1 MKMRV
6 KLHLKIV
13 MIFMWGFV
21 ILVQP
26 TAANEP
32 QPMDGVLKAMTE
44 ELDRSMNVLGEKGSP
59 PPYFICYQITDKHL
73 VSISAA
79 LGALKKSS
87 KNHSRLLDVDVRV
100 GDYQLDNTHRMRGR
114 GSFDYRFSPPVSIS
128 LTDDPAAIKNAI
140 WLETD
145 MKYKSALEKLIRIKA
160 NKGVTVKEE
169 DESNDFSIESTD
181 KYIGEKVVISPD
193 IAEWEKKLREYSA
206 LFNDAAEIHYS
217 DVTLTAEAVN
227 KYFVNSEG
235 TSLLHGRSYWRL
247 SIYADTKA
255 EDGMGL
261 SRSKVYDARFP
272 GNLPDAETIKAAIH
286 QLINDLLALRQAPVM
301 EPYTGPAILS
311 GEAAGVFFH
320 EIFGHRIEGH
330 RQKDEDE
337 GQTFTKK
344 INQPVLPAFL
354 SVYDNPNLEQYEKQD
369 LSGFY
374 LFDDEGIKPQRV
386 NLVENGI
393 LKGFLLSRS
402 PVNGFPKSNGHGRS
416 QEGRQPISRQG
427 VLVVESS
434 KSVPWKE
441 LRQILLEECKTQGKD
456 YGLLFDVVVGGFTFT
471 GRYLPQSFNVT
482 PVMVYRIYVD
492 GRPDELVRGV
502 DLIGTP
508 LTSFSKIIAAGQEP
522 GIFNGYCGAESGSVP
537 VSAVAPPL
545 LTTQIEVQKKHKTPD
560 KPPVLPPPTLQRRL
574 K

>member
-6 KLHLKIV
+6 KLRLNIV
-13 MIFMWGFV
+13 MMFIGGFL

-26 TAANEP
+26 IAANGP
-32 QPMDGVLKAMTE
+32 GSSNDVLKAMEE
-44 ELDRSMNVLGEKGSP
+44 ELDRSMKVLGEKGSP
-59 PPYFICYQITDKHL
+59 PPYFICYQVTDNYQ

-79 LGALKKSS
+79 LGALKNSS
-87 KNHSRLLDVDVRV
+87 QKHYRLLDVDVRV
-100 GDYQLDNTHRMRGR
+100 GDYQLDNTHQMRGR
-114 GSFDYRFSPPVSIS
+114 RNSDYQFSPPAAIS
-128 LTDDPAAIKNAI
+128 LTDDPAAIKNAL

-145 MKYKSALEKLIRIKA
+145 LKYKSAVETSIRIKA

-169 DESNDFSIESTD
+169 DESNDFSNELPNRFT
-181 KYIGEKVVISPD
+181 GETAAISPG
-193 IAEWEKKLREYSA
+193 IAEWEKKLKEYSA
-206 LFNDAAEIHYS
+206 LFNQTAEIYDS
-217 DVTLTAEAVN
+217 NVSLTAEAVN

-235 TSLLHGRSYWRL
+235 TSLLHGRTFWRL
-247 SIYADTKA
+247 SIFADTQA
-255 EDGMGL
+255 EDGMVL
-261 SRSKVYDARFP
+261 SRSRVFDARSP
-272 GNLPDAETIKAAIH
+272 GNLPDDETIKTWIH
-286 QLINDLLALRQAPVM
+286 QLIKDLLALRQAPVM

-330 RQKDEDE
+330 RQKDEEE

-344 INQPVLPAFL
+344 INQQVLPTFL

-369 LSGFY
+369 LSGCY
-374 LFDDEGIKPQRV
+374 LFDDEGVKPQRV

-393 LKGFLLSRS
+393 LKGFVLSRS
-402 PVNGFPKSNGHGRS
+402 PVKGFPNSNGHGRS
-416 QEGRQPISRQG
+416 QPGQRPISRQG

-434 KSVPWKE
+434 KTVPWIE
-441 LRQILLEECKTQGKD
+441 LRQILLEQCKAQGKD

-471 GRYLPQSFNVT
+471 GRYMPQAFNVT
-482 PVMVYRIYVD
+482 PVMVYRIYLD

-508 LTSFSKIIAAGQEP
+508 LTSFSKIIAAGQDP

-537 VSAVAPPL
+537 VSAISPPL
-545 LTTQIEVQKKHKTPD
+545 LTTQIEVQKKHKTSD
-560 KPPVLPPPTLQRRL
+560 KPPVLPPPPGRS

>member
-1 MKMRV
+1 MKIRV
-6 KLHLKIV
+6 KLKLKIV
-13 MIFMWGFV
+13 MMFFLGFV
-21 ILVQP
+21 ILMQP
-26 TAANEP
+26 IDANGP
-32 QPMDGVLKAMTE
+32 KTINGVLKAMEE
-44 ELDRSMNVLGEKGSP
+44 ELDRSMKVLGEKGSP
-59 PPYFICYQITDKHL
+59 PPYFICYQITDKHQ

-79 LGALKKSS
+79 LGALKNSS
-87 KNHSRLLDVDVRV
+87 KKHSRLLDVDVRV
-100 GDYQLDNTHRMRGR
+100 GDYQLDNTHQMRGR
-114 GSFDYRFSPPVSIS
+114 RSSAYQFSHPVSIS
-128 LTDDPAAIKNAI
+128 LTDEPAAIKNAI

-145 MKYKSALEKLIRIKA
+145 MKYKSAVETLIRIKA

-169 DESNDFSIESTD
+169 DESNDFSKELTNKFVGES
-181 KYIGEKVVISPD
+181 VVISPGA
-193 IAEWEKKLREYSA
+193 AEWEKKLKEYSA
-206 LFNDAAEIHYS
+206 LFNHAAEIHNS
-217 DVTLTAEAVN
+217 NVSLTAEAEN

-235 TSLLHGRSYWRL
+235 TSLLYGRTYWRL
-247 SIYADTKA
+247 SIFADTKA

-261 SRSKVYDARFP
+261 FRSKVFDARFP
-272 GNLPDAETIKAAIH
+272 GNLPDDKTIKTWIH
-286 QLINDLLALRQAPVM
+286 KLIKDLLALRQSPVM
-301 EPYTGPAILS
+301 EPFTGPAILS

-330 RQKDEDE
+330 RQKDEEE

-344 INQPVLPAFL
+344 INQQVLPTFL
-354 SVYDNPNLEQYEKQD
+354 SVYDNPNLEQYENND
-369 LSGFY
+369 LSGYY
-374 LFDDEGIKPQRV
+374 LFDDEGVKPQRV

-393 LKGFLLSRS
+393 LKGFVLSRS
-402 PVNGFPKSNGHGRS
+402 PVKGFPKSNGHGRS
-416 QEGRQPISRQG
+416 QPGRRSSRQG

-441 LRQILLEECKTQGKD
+441 LRQILIEQCKAQGKD

-482 PVMVYRIYVD
+482 PVMVYRIYLD

-537 VSAVAPPL
+537 VSAISPPL
-545 LTTQIEVQKKHKTPD
+545 LTTQIEVQKKHKASD
-560 KPPVLPPPTLQRRL
+560 KPPVLPPPPLQRRS

>member
-6 KLHLKIV
+6 KLELKIV
-13 MIFMWGFV
+13 MIFMLGLV
-21 ILVQP
+21 ILMQSIS
-26 TAANEP
+26 ANEANTIN
-32 QPMDGVLKAMTE
+32 GVLEAMEE
-44 ELDRSMNVLGEKGSP
+44 ELGRSMKVLGEKGSP
-59 PPYFICYQITDKHL
+59 PPYFICYQITDKHQ
-73 VSISAA
+73 VSISAT
-79 LGALKKSS
+79 LGALKKSGQ
-87 KNHSRLLDVDVRV
+87 NHSRLLDVDVRV
-100 GDYQLDNTHRMRGR
+100 GDYQLDNTHQMRGR
-114 GSFDYRFSPPVSIS
+114 RSFDYQFSPPVSIS

-145 MKYKSALEKLIRIKA
+145 TKYKSALEKLIQIKA
-160 NKGVTVKEE
+160 NKGVNVKEE
-169 DESNDFSIESTD
+169 DESNDFSLESTN
-181 KYIGEKVVISPD
+181 KFIGERVVISPN
-193 IAEWEKKLREYSA
+193 IAEWEQKLKEYSA
-206 LFNDAAEIHYS
+206 LFSDAEEIQNS
-217 DVTLTAEAVN
+217 NVVLTVEAVN

-272 GNLPDAETIKAAIH
+272 GNLPGDETIKAAIH

-354 SVYDNPNLEQYEKQD
+354 SVYDDPNLEQYEKQD
-369 LSGFY
+369 LSGYY
-374 LFDDEGIKPQRV
+374 LFDDEGVKPQRV
-386 NLVENGI
+386 NLVENGV

-416 QEGRQPISRQG
+416 QEGRRPISRQG

-441 LRQILLEECKTQGKD
+441 LRQILLEECKAQGKD

-471 GRYLPQSFNVT
+471 GRYMPQSFNVT

-508 LTSFSKIIAAGQEP
+508 LTSFSKIIVSGQEP

-545 LTTQIEVQKKHKTPD
+545 LTTQIEVQKKHKTSD
-560 KPPVLPPPTLQRRL
+560 KPPVLPPPPLQRRS

>member
-6 KLHLKIV
+6 KFILMIV
-13 MIFMWGFV
+13 TIFIGGFLF
-21 ILVQP
+21 LVQP
-26 TAANEP
+26 IAANGP
-32 QPMDGVLKAMTE
+32 GTSNDVLKAMEE
-44 ELDRSMNVLGEKGSP
+44 ELSRSMKVLGEKGSP
-59 PPYFICYQITDKHL
+59 PPYFICYQITDNYQ

-79 LGALKKSS
+79 LGALKNSS
-87 KNHSRLLDVDVRV
+87 QKHYRLLDVDVRV
-100 GDYQLDNTHRMRGR
+100 GDYQLDNTHQMRGR
-114 GSFDYRFSPPVSIS
+114 RNSDYQFSPPVAIS
-128 LTDDPAAIKNAI
+128 LTDDPAAIKNAL

-145 MKYKSALEKLIRIKA
+145 MKYKSAVETSIRIKA

-169 DESNDFSIESTD
+169 DESNDFSNELSNQF
-181 KYIGEKVVISPD
+181 IGEIATISPD
-193 IAEWEKKLREYSA
+193 IAEWEKKLKEYST
-206 LFNDAAEIHYS
+206 LFNQTAEIHDS
-217 DVTLTAEAVN
+217 NVSLTAEAVN

-235 TSLLHGRSYWRL
+235 TSLLHGRTYWRL
-247 SIYADTKA
+247 SIFADTQA

-261 SRSKVYDARFP
+261 SMSRVFDARSP
-272 GNLPDAETIKAAIH
+272 GNLPDDETIKTWIH
-286 QLINDLLALRQAPVM
+286 QLIKDLLALRQAPVM

-330 RQKDEDE
+330 RQKDEEE

-344 INQPVLPAFL
+344 INQQVLPTFL

-369 LSGFY
+369 LSGCY
-374 LFDDEGIKPQRV
+374 LFDDEGVKPQRV

-402 PVNGFPKSNGHGRS
+402 PVKGFPNSNGHGRS
-416 QEGRQPISRQG
+416 QPGRRPISRQG

-434 KSVPWKE
+434 KTVPWKE
-441 LRQILLEECKTQGKD
+441 LRQILLEQCKAQGKD

-471 GRYLPQSFNVT
+471 GRYMPQAFNVT
-482 PVMVYRIYVD
+482 PVMVYRTYVD

-537 VSAVAPPL
+537 VSAISPPL
-545 LTTQIEVQKKHKTPD
+545 LTTQIEVQKKHKTSD
-560 KPPVLPPPTLQRRL
+560 KPPVLPPPPGRP

>member
-1 MKMRV
+1 MKMRL
-6 KLHLKIV
+6 KLKLKIV
-13 MIFMWGFV
+13 MMFMLGFI
-21 ILVQP
+21 ILRQP
-26 TAANEP
+26 IDARGPKTINAVLTAME
-32 QPMDGVLKAMTE
+32 E
-44 ELDRSMNVLGEKGSP
+44 ELSRSMKILGQRGSP
-59 PPYFICYQITDKHL
+59 PPYFICYQITDKQQ
-73 VSISAA
+73 VTISAA
-79 LGALKKSS
+79 LGALKNNS
-87 KNHSRLLDVDVRV
+87 KKHSRLLDVDVRV
-100 GDYQLDNTHRMRGR
+100 GSYQLDNTHQMRGR
-114 GSFDYRFSPPVSIS
+114 RGSPYQFSHPVSIS

-145 MKYKSALEKLIRIKA
+145 KKYKSAVETLIRIKA

-169 DESNDFSIESTD
+169 DESNDFSKESINTF
-181 KYIGEKVVISPD
+181 IGGRVVISPD
-193 IAEWEKKLREYSA
+193 IAQWEKKLKAYSA
-206 LFNDAAEIHYS
+206 LFNHAAEIHTS
-217 DVTLTAEAVN
+217 KVSLTAAAVN

-235 TSLLHGRSYWRL
+235 TSLLHGRTYWRL
-247 SIYADTKA
+247 SISAAGKA

-261 SRSKVYDARFP
+261 FRSKVFDARFP
-272 GNLPDAETIKAAIH
+272 ENLPDDKTIKSVIH
-286 QLINDLLALRQAPVM
+286 TLIKDLLALRQAPVM
-301 EPYTGPAILS
+301 EPYAGPAILS

-330 RQKDEDE
+330 RQKDEEE

-344 INQPVLPAFL
+344 MNQQVLPTFL
-354 SVYDNPNLEQYEKQD
+354 SVYDNPNLEQYDNKD
-369 LSGFY
+369 LSGYY
-374 LFDDEGIKPQRV
+374 LFDDEGVKPQRV
-386 NLVENGI
+386 NLVEKGI

-402 PVNGFPKSNGHGRS
+402 PVKGFPKSNGHGRS
-416 QEGRQPISRQG
+416 QAGRRPISRQG

-434 KSVPWKE
+434 KRVPWKE
-441 LRQILLEECKTQGKD
+441 LRQILIDQCKVQGKD

-508 LTSFSKIIAAGQEP
+508 LTSFSKIIAAGQKP

-537 VSAVAPPL
+537 VSAISPSL
-545 LTTQIEVQKKHKTPD
+545 LTTQIEVQKKHKASD
-560 KPPVLPPPTLQRRL
+560 KPPVLPPPPLQRRS

>member
-1 MKMRV
+1 MKMKV
-6 KLHLKIV
+6 KLKLKIV
-13 MIFMWGFV
+13 MMFMLGFF
-21 ILVQP
+21 ILMQP
-26 TAANEP
+26 IDTNGTETTN
-32 QPMDGVLKAMTE
+32 GVLKAMEE
-44 ELDRSMNVLGEKGSP
+44 ELSRSMNVLGEKGSP
-59 PPYFICYQITDKHL
+59 PPYFICYQITDNHR

-79 LGALKKSS
+79 LGALKHSS
-87 KNHSRLLDVDVRV
+87 KKHYRLLDVDVRV
-100 GDYQLDNTHRMRGR
+100 GDYQLDNTHQMRGR
-114 GSFDYRFSPPVSIS
+114 RGSGYQFSHPVSIS

-145 MKYKSALEKLIRIKA
+145 LKYKSAVEKLIQIKA

-169 DESNDFSIESTD
+169 DESDDFSKESTN
-181 KYIGEKVVISPD
+181 KFIGESVVISPE
-193 IAEWEKKLREYSA
+193 IAEWEKKLKEYSA
-206 LFNDAAEIHYS
+206 LFNHAVEIHTS
-217 DVTLTAEAVN
+217 NVSLTAEAEN

-235 TSLLHGRSYWRL
+235 TSLLHGRTHWRL
-247 SIYADTKA
+247 SISADTKSD
-255 EDGMGL
+255 DGMGL
-261 SRSKVYDARFP
+261 FRSKVFDARFP
-272 GNLPDAETIKAAIH
+272 ENLPDEKTIKTVINE
-286 QLINDLLALRQAPVM
+286 LIKDLLALRQAPVM

-330 RQKDEDE
+330 RQKDEEE

-344 INQPVLPAFL
+344 MNQQVLPTFL
-354 SVYDNPNLEQYEKQD
+354 SVYDNPNLEQYEDKD
-369 LSGFY
+369 LNGYY
-374 LFDDEGIKPQRV
+374 LFDDEGVKPQRV

-393 LKGFLLSRS
+393 LKGFVLSRS
-402 PVNGFPKSNGHGRS
+402 PVKGFPQSNGHGRS
-416 QEGRQPISRQG
+416 QPGRRPISRQG
-427 VLVVESS
+427 VLVIESS

-441 LRQILLEECKTQGKD
+441 LRQTLIDQCKAQGKD

-471 GRYLPQSFNVT
+471 GRYMPQSFNVT

-508 LTSFSKIIAAGQEP
+508 LTSFSKIIAAGQKP

-537 VSAVAPPL
+537 VSAISPSL
-545 LTTQIEVQKKHKTPD
+545 LTTQIEVQKKHKASD
-560 KPPVLPPPTLQRRL
+560 KPPVLPPPQRRS

>member
-1 MKMRV
+1 MKIRV
-6 KLHLKIV
+6 KLKLKIV
-13 MIFMWGFV
+13 MMFMLGFV
-21 ILVQP
+21 ILMQP
-26 TAANEP
+26 IYANGP
-32 QPMDGVLKAMTE
+32 KTINGVLKAMEE
-44 ELDRSMNVLGEKGSP
+44 ELSRSMKVLGEKGSP
-59 PPYFICYQITDKHL
+59 PPYFICYQITDKHRI
-73 VSISAA
+73 SISAA
-79 LGALKKSS
+79 LGALKNSRQ
-87 KNHSRLLDVDVRV
+87 NRSRLLDVDVRV
-100 GDYQLDNTHRMRGR
+100 GGYQLDNTHQMRGR
-114 GSFDYRFSPPVSIS
+114 RSSDYQFSHPVSIS
-128 LTDDPAAIKNAI
+128 LADDPAAIKNAI

-145 MKYKSALEKLIRIKA
+145 KKYKYAAEKLIRIKA

-169 DESNDFSIESTD
+169 DQSDDFSKESTN
-181 KYIGEKVVISPD
+181 KFIGESVVISHD
-193 IAEWEKKLREYSA
+193 IAAWEKKLKEYSA
-206 LFNDAAEIHYS
+206 LFNHAAEIHNS
-217 DVTLTAEAVN
+217 NVSLTAEAEN

-235 TSLLHGRSYWRL
+235 TSLLHGRTYWRL
-247 SIYADTKA
+247 SIFANTKA

-261 SRSKVYDARFP
+261 FRSKVFDARFP
-272 GNLPDAETIKAAIH
+272 GNLPDDRTIKAVIH
-286 QLINDLLALRQAPVM
+286 KLIKDLLALRSAPVM

-330 RQKDEDE
+330 RQKDEHE

-344 INQPVLPAFL
+344 INQQVLPTFL
-354 SVYDNPNLEQYEKQD
+354 SVYDNPTLEQYEKKD
-369 LSGFY
+369 LSGYY
-374 LFDDEGIKPQRV
+374 LFDDEGVKPQRV
-386 NLVENGI
+386 SLVENGI

-402 PVNGFPKSNGHGRS
+402 PVKGFPKSNGHGRS
-416 QEGRQPISRQG
+416 QAGRRAISRQG
-427 VLVVESS
+427 VLVIESS

-441 LRQILLEECKTQGKD
+441 LRQILIEQCKAQGKD

-508 LTSFSKIIAAGQEP
+508 LTSFSKIIAAGQKP

-537 VSAVAPPL
+537 VSAISPSL
-545 LTTQIEVQKKHKTPD
+545 LTTQIEVQKKHKASD
-560 KPPVLPPPTLQRRL
+560 KPPVLPPPQRRS